1 MIYSILLTF
10 VGAHD
15 PFNPDGTDGPILSYL
30 GTRSFDKIYLFY
42 NTSEYLSRAR
52 DLMKHIRKKH
62 RNTDLEFTE
71 IDVSS
76 PTDYEELFRVMT
88 KKVLQIEKENR
99 DLNPEYFI
107 LTDSGTPQMQTC
119 WVLLVA
125 SNLFKAHLIQGI
137 PAKFAGGIYRPRE
150 INLNFKDFPIVLKPP
165 EIDRLNKIL
174 LEEPQLETI
183 QKDNLIGNEKI
194 FITAKLSALQASKY
208 DITVLLLGETGTGK
222 ELFAKLIHNN
232 SIRKDKPFVSVNCSA
247 INVQIAESELFG
259 HKKGAFTGALYDK
272 EGFFGAANGGTIFV
286 DEIGDMPRELQPKLL
301 RVLED
306 GTYIPVGETKERK
319 TDVRVIAATN
329 KDLHNLVKDGK
340 FRRDLFERLNE
351 YTIQLPPLRERRN
364 DIPLLIQYFL
374 NEWNTKYGE
383 SKIIQEDLMPF
394 LLSYPWPGNVRE
406 LRNAVMHMC
415 AASQT
420 SKITLSSLPY
430 TIVQHF
436 KSIKPPPLPVEIPT
450 GGINLREILNNIE
463 KEYYKRA
470 LELANG
476 NKAKAARL
484 IGIEPPAFRKALRD
498 RFKELLQND

>member
-15 PFNPDGTDGPILSYL
+15 PFNPDGIDGPILSYL

-62 RNTDLEFTE
+62 RNTEFEFTE

-183 QKDNLIGNEKI
+183 
-194 FITAKLSALQASKY
+194 
-208 DITVLLLGETGTGK
+208 
-222 ELFAKLIHNN
+222 
-232 SIRKDKPFVSVNCSA
+232 
-247 INVQIAESELFG
+247 
-259 HKKGAFTGALYDK
+259 
-272 EGFFGAANGGTIFV
+272 
-286 DEIGDMPRELQPKLL
+286 
-301 RVLED
+301 
-306 GTYIPVGETKERK
+306 
-319 TDVRVIAATN
+319 
-329 KDLHNLVKDGK
+329 
-340 FRRDLFERLNE
+340 
-351 YTIQLPPLRERRN
+351 
-364 DIPLLIQYFL
+364 
-374 NEWNTKYGE
+374 
-383 SKIIQEDLMPF
+383 
-394 LLSYPWPGNVRE
+394 
-406 LRNAVMHMC
+406 
-415 AASQT
+415 
-420 SKITLSSLPY
+420 
-430 TIVQHF
+430 
-436 KSIKPPPLPVEIPT
+436 
-450 GGINLREILNNIE
+450 
-463 KEYYKRA
+463 
-470 LELANG
+470 
-476 NKAKAARL
+476 
-484 IGIEPPAFRKALRD
+484 
-498 RFKELLQND
+498 